1 MLILFEMKKSANN
14 KLVRTP
20 LKAAFFLYKISFPSW
35 ASLFLMEFAI
45 KRRKTNIFGLL
56 SDKLV

>member
-14 KLVRTP
+14 KLVRTL
-20 LKAAFFLYKISFPSW
+20 LKAAFFLHKISIPSW